1 MKKQDFKVLKTKDLY
16 PFPDN
21 PFHVAEDET
30 LSELAESIKE
40 FGIVTPIIT
49 RPKEDGDGYEVIAGQ
64 RRVRASELAGI
75 NTVPAFVLPLDRDR
89 AIITLVDSNLQR
101 ENILPSE
108 RAFAYKMK
116 SEAMKR
122 QGFRTDLTSSQVVT
136 KLRTDDKV
144 AQGFGVGR
152 MTVQA
157 ILNVAESLGYSFR
170 RLSGHIYEHPDHD
183 SFRIFADTNTFK
195 WFSRDIQGDV
205 IDFVQLVAGV
215 TFKEAVSYLE
225 TGDFE
230 QAKLI
235 EETYQPFQYY
245 LHEEPFQQARIYLK
259 DIRGLSD
266 QTINT
271 FGRQGLLAQATY
283 QSEPVLVLKS
293 YDHNGTLQAASLQGL
308 VKNEEKHDR
317 GYLKKIMKGSH
328 GYVGISFDIG
338 NPKRLIFCES
348 VIDMM
353 SYYQL
358 YQKQL
363 SDVRL
368 ISMEGLKLSVIAY
381 QTLRLAAE
389 EQGKLA
395 FLDTVNPSRL
405 SHYLQAIQETTTF
418 YQTHSNALTLA
429 VDNDEAGREFCQK
442 LSDKG
447 LPLSQDLPPLQGL
460 ETKSDWND
468 IVKQQSE
475 LSLSDCIQTAQAQ
488 VNKNHPP
495 PKRERAMEL

>member
-1 MKKQDFKVLKTKDLY
+1 MTRIKAVKQK
-16 PFPDN
+16 
-21 PFHVAEDET
+21 
-30 LSELAESIKE
+30 
-40 FGIVTPIIT
+40 
-49 RPKEDGDGYEVIAGQ
+49 
-64 RRVRASELAGI
+64 
-75 NTVPAFVLPLDRDR
+75 
-89 AIITLVDSNLQR
+89 
-101 ENILPSE
+101 
-108 RAFAYKMK
+108 
-116 SEAMKR
+116 
-122 QGFRTDLTSSQVVT
+122 
-136 KLRTDDKV
+136 
-144 AQGFGVGR
+144 
-152 MTVQA
+152 A
-157 ILNVAESLGYSFR
+157 ILDVAESLGYSFR

-235 EETYQPFQYY
+235 EDTYQPFQYY
-245 LHEEPFQQARIYLK
+245 LREDPFQQARTYLNEV
-259 DIRGLSD
+259 RCLSD
-266 QTINT
+266 QIINT

-283 QSEPVLVLKS
+283 QTESVLVFKS
-293 YDHNGTLQAASLQGL
+293 YDHNGVLQAASLQGL

-338 NPKRLIFCES
+338 NPKRLVFCES

-358 YQKQL
+358 HNKQL

-389 EQGKLA
+389 EQGKLV
-395 FLDTVNPSRL
+395 FLDTVKPSRL

-418 YQTHSNALTLA
+418 FQTHSNVITMA
-429 VDNDEAGREFCQK
+429 VDNDEAGREFFQK

-447 LPLSQDLPPLQGL
+447 LPITKDLPPLQGL

-468 IVKQQSE
+468 IVKQQKE
-475 LSLSDCIQTAQAQ
+475 ISLSNLIQSAHIQAI
-488 VNKNHPP
+488 KNHPP

>member
-1 MKKQDFKVLKTKDLY
+1 MTRIKAVKQK
-16 PFPDN
+16 
-21 PFHVAEDET
+21 
-30 LSELAESIKE
+30 
-40 FGIVTPIIT
+40 
-49 RPKEDGDGYEVIAGQ
+49 
-64 RRVRASELAGI
+64 
-75 NTVPAFVLPLDRDR
+75 
-89 AIITLVDSNLQR
+89 
-101 ENILPSE
+101 
-108 RAFAYKMK
+108 
-116 SEAMKR
+116 
-122 QGFRTDLTSSQVVT
+122 
-136 KLRTDDKV
+136 
-144 AQGFGVGR
+144 
-152 MTVQA
+152 A
-157 ILNVAESLGYSFR
+157 ILDVAESLGYSFR

-205 IDFVQLVAGV
+205 IDFVQLVTGV

-230 QAKLI
+230 QATVI
-235 EETYQPFQYY
+235 EETYQPFRYY
-245 LHEEPFQQARIYLK
+245 LREEPFQQARTYLK
-259 DIRGLSD
+259 DIRGLSN
-266 QTINT
+266 QTINS

-283 QSEPVLVLKS
+283 QAESVLVFKS
-293 YDHNGTLQAASLQGL
+293 YDHNGVLQVASLQGL
-308 VKNEEKHDR
+308 VKNEERHKR

-338 NPKRLIFCES
+338 NPKRLVFCES

-358 YQKQL
+358 HNKQL

-389 EQGKLA
+389 EQGKLV
-395 FLDTVNPSRL
+395 FLDTVKPSRL

-418 YQTHSNALTLA
+418 FQTHSNVITMA
-429 VDNDEAGREFCQK
+429 VDNDEAGREFFQK

-447 LPLSQDLPPLQGL
+447 LPITKDLPPLQGL

-468 IVKQQSE
+468 IVKQQKE
-475 LSLSDCIQTAQAQ
+475 ISLSNLIQSAHIQAI
-488 VNKNHPP
+488 KNHPP

>member
-1 MKKQDFKVLKTKDLY
+1 MTRIKAVKQK
-16 PFPDN
+16 
-21 PFHVAEDET
+21 
-30 LSELAESIKE
+30 
-40 FGIVTPIIT
+40 
-49 RPKEDGDGYEVIAGQ
+49 
-64 RRVRASELAGI
+64 
-75 NTVPAFVLPLDRDR
+75 
-89 AIITLVDSNLQR
+89 AIID
-101 ENILPSE
+101 
-108 RAFAYKMK
+108 
-116 SEAMKR
+116 
-122 QGFRTDLTSSQVVT
+122 
-136 KLRTDDKV
+136 
-144 AQGFGVGR
+144 
-152 MTVQA
+152 
-157 ILNVAESLGYSFR
+157 VAESLGYSFR

-230 QAKLI
+230 QAKVI

-245 LHEEPFQQARIYLK
+245 LHEEPFQQARTYLNEV
-259 DIRGLSD
+259 RGLSN

-283 QSEPVLVLKS
+283 QVESVLVFKS
-293 YDHNGTLQAASLQGL
+293 YDHNGILQAASLQGL
-308 VKNEEKHDR
+308 VKNEERHKR

-328 GYVGISFDIG
+328 GHVGISFDIG
-338 NPKRLIFCES
+338 KPKRLIFCES

-368 ISMEGLKLSVIAY
+368 VSMEGLKLSVIVY

-395 FLDTVNPSRL
+395 FLDTVKPSRL
-405 SHYLQAIQETTTF
+405 NHCLQAIQETTTF
-418 YQTHSNALTLA
+418 FQTHSNGLTLA
-429 VDNDEAGREFCQK
+429 IDNDEAGREFFQK

-447 LPLSQDLPPLQGL
+447 LPITKDLPPLQGL

-468 IVKQQSE
+468 IVKQQKE
-475 LSLSDCIQTAQAQ
+475 ISLSNLIQSAHIQAI
-488 VNKNHPP
+488 KNHPP
-495 PKRERAMEL
+495 PKWEHALEL

>member
-1 MKKQDFKVLKTKDLY
+1 MTRIKIVKQK
-16 PFPDN
+16 
-21 PFHVAEDET
+21 
-30 LSELAESIKE
+30 
-40 FGIVTPIIT
+40 
-49 RPKEDGDGYEVIAGQ
+49 
-64 RRVRASELAGI
+64 
-75 NTVPAFVLPLDRDR
+75 
-89 AIITLVDSNLQR
+89 
-101 ENILPSE
+101 
-108 RAFAYKMK
+108 
-116 SEAMKR
+116 
-122 QGFRTDLTSSQVVT
+122 
-136 KLRTDDKV
+136 
-144 AQGFGVGR
+144 
-152 MTVQA
+152 A
-157 ILNVAESLGYSFR
+157 ILDVAESLGYSFR
-170 RLSGHIYEHPDHD
+170 RLSGQIYEHPDHD

-215 TFKEAVSYLE
+215 SFKKALSYLE
-225 TGDFE
+225 TGGFE
-230 QAKLI
+230 EAKVI

-245 LHEEPFQQARIYLK
+245 LREEPFQQARTYLK
-259 DIRGLSD
+259 DIRGLSN
-266 QTINT
+266 QTINS
-271 FGRQGLLAQATY
+271 FGRQGLLAQAIY
-283 QSEPVLVLKS
+283 QAESVLVFKS
-293 YDHNGTLQAASLQGL
+293 FDHNGTLQAASLQGL

-328 GYVGISFDIG
+328 GHVGISFDIG

-353 SYYQL
+353 TYYQL
-358 YQKQL
+358 HQKQL

-395 FLDTVNPSRL
+395 FLDTVKPIRL

-418 YQTHSNALTLA
+418 FQTHSNVITMA
-429 VDNDEAGREFCQK
+429 VDNDEAGREFYQK

-447 LPLSQDLPPLQGL
+447 FPIFQDLPPLQRL

-468 IVKQQSE
+468 IVKRQKE
-475 LSLSDCIQTAQAQ
+475 LSLRDLIQSAQAQ

-495 PKRERAMEL
+495 PKREHALEL

>member
-1 MKKQDFKVLKTKDLY
+1 MTRIKAVKQK
-16 PFPDN
+16 
-21 PFHVAEDET
+21 
-30 LSELAESIKE
+30 
-40 FGIVTPIIT
+40 
-49 RPKEDGDGYEVIAGQ
+49 
-64 RRVRASELAGI
+64 
-75 NTVPAFVLPLDRDR
+75 
-89 AIITLVDSNLQR
+89 
-101 ENILPSE
+101 
-108 RAFAYKMK
+108 
-116 SEAMKR
+116 
-122 QGFRTDLTSSQVVT
+122 
-136 KLRTDDKV
+136 
-144 AQGFGVGR
+144 
-152 MTVQA
+152 A
-157 ILNVAESLGYSFR
+157 ILDVAESLGYSFR

-230 QAKLI
+230 QAKVI

-245 LHEEPFQQARIYLK
+245 LHEEPFQQARTYLNEV
-259 DIRGLSD
+259 RGLSN

-283 QSEPVLVLKS
+283 QVESVLVFKS
-293 YDHNGTLQAASLQGL
+293 YDHNGILQAASLQGL
-308 VKNEEKHDR
+308 VKNEERHKR

-328 GYVGISFDIG
+328 GHVGISFDIG
-338 NPKRLIFCES
+338 KPKRLIFCES

-368 ISMEGLKLSVIAY
+368 VSMEGLKLSVIVY

-395 FLDTVNPSRL
+395 FLDTVKPSRL
-405 SHYLQAIQETTTF
+405 NHYLQAIQETTTF
-418 YQTHSNALTLA
+418 FQTHSNGLTLA
-429 VDNDEAGREFCQK
+429 IDNDEAGREFFQK

-447 LPLSQDLPPLQGL
+447 LPITKDLPPLQGL

-468 IVKQQSE
+468 IVKQQKE
-475 LSLSDCIQTAQAQ
+475 ISLSNLIQSAHIQAI
-488 VNKNHPP
+488 KNHPP
-495 PKRERAMEL
+495 PKWEHALEL

>member
-1 MKKQDFKVLKTKDLY
+1 MTRIKIVKQK
-16 PFPDN
+16 
-21 PFHVAEDET
+21 
-30 LSELAESIKE
+30 
-40 FGIVTPIIT
+40 
-49 RPKEDGDGYEVIAGQ
+49 
-64 RRVRASELAGI
+64 
-75 NTVPAFVLPLDRDR
+75 
-89 AIITLVDSNLQR
+89 
-101 ENILPSE
+101 
-108 RAFAYKMK
+108 
-116 SEAMKR
+116 
-122 QGFRTDLTSSQVVT
+122 
-136 KLRTDDKV
+136 
-144 AQGFGVGR
+144 
-152 MTVQA
+152 A
-157 ILNVAESLGYSFR
+157 ILNVAKSLGYSFR

-215 TFKEAVSYLE
+215 SFKKALSYLE
-225 TGDFE
+225 TGGFE
-230 QAKLI
+230 EAKVI

-245 LHEEPFQQARIYLK
+245 LREEPFQQARTYLK
-259 DIRGLSD
+259 DIRGLSN
-266 QTINT
+266 QTINS
-271 FGRQGLLAQATY
+271 FVRQGLLAQATY
-283 QSEPVLVLKS
+283 QAESVLVFNS
-293 YDHNGTLQAASLQGL
+293 FDHNGTLQAASLQGL

-317 GYLKKIMKGSH
+317 GYLKNIMKGSH
-328 GYVGISFDIG
+328 GHVGISFDIG

-358 YQKQL
+358 HQKQL

-395 FLDTVNPSRL
+395 FLDTVKPIRL

-418 YQTHSNALTLA
+418 FQTHSNVITMA
-429 VDNDEAGREFCQK
+429 VDNDEAGREFYQK

-447 LPLSQDLPPLQGL
+447 FPIFQDLPPLQRL

-468 IVKQQSE
+468 IVKRQKE
-475 LSLSDCIQTAQAQ
+475 LSLRDLIQSAQAQ

-495 PKRERAMEL
+495 PKREHALEL

>member
-1 MKKQDFKVLKTKDLY
+1 MTRIKIIKQK
-16 PFPDN
+16 
-21 PFHVAEDET
+21 
-30 LSELAESIKE
+30 
-40 FGIVTPIIT
+40 
-49 RPKEDGDGYEVIAGQ
+49 
-64 RRVRASELAGI
+64 
-75 NTVPAFVLPLDRDR
+75 
-89 AIITLVDSNLQR
+89 
-101 ENILPSE
+101 
-108 RAFAYKMK
+108 
-116 SEAMKR
+116 
-122 QGFRTDLTSSQVVT
+122 
-136 KLRTDDKV
+136 
-144 AQGFGVGR
+144 
-152 MTVQA
+152 A
-157 ILNVAESLGYSFR
+157 ILDVAESLGYSFR

-245 LHEEPFQQARIYLK
+245 LNEEPFQQARTYLK

-271 FGRQGLLAQATY
+271 FGRQGLLAQAIY
-283 QSEPVLVLKS
+283 HSESVLVFKS
-293 YDHNGTLQAASLQGL
+293 YDHNGVLQAASLQGL
-308 VKNEEKHDR
+308 VKNEEKYNR

-328 GYVGISFDIG
+328 GHVGISFDIG

-418 YQTHSNALTLA
+418 FQTHSNALTLA

-460 ETKSDWND
+460 ETKLDWND
-468 IVKQQSE
+468 IVKRQKE
-475 LSLSDCIQTAQAQ
+475 LSLRDLIQSAQTK
-488 VNKNHPP
+488 VIRDHPP
-495 PKRERAMEL
+495 PKREHTFDVITKSSPLS

>member
-1 MKKQDFKVLKTKDLY
+1 MTRIKAAKQK
-16 PFPDN
+16 
-21 PFHVAEDET
+21 
-30 LSELAESIKE
+30 
-40 FGIVTPIIT
+40 
-49 RPKEDGDGYEVIAGQ
+49 
-64 RRVRASELAGI
+64 
-75 NTVPAFVLPLDRDR
+75 
-89 AIITLVDSNLQR
+89 
-101 ENILPSE
+101 
-108 RAFAYKMK
+108 
-116 SEAMKR
+116 
-122 QGFRTDLTSSQVVT
+122 
-136 KLRTDDKV
+136 
-144 AQGFGVGR
+144 
-152 MTVQA
+152 A
-157 ILNVAESLGYSFR
+157 ILDVAESLGYSFR
-170 RLSGHIYEHPDHD
+170 RLSGHIYEHPEHD

-215 TFKEAVSYLE
+215 TFKEAVSYLK

-245 LHEEPFQQARIYLK
+245 LHEEPFKKALFYLK

-283 QSEPVLVLKS
+283 QADSVLVFKS
-293 YDHNGTLQAASLQGL
+293 YNHNGTLQATSLQGL
-308 VKNEEKHDR
+308 VKNEERYKR

-328 GYVGISFDIG
+328 GHVGISFDIG
-338 NPKRLIFCES
+338 KPKRLIFCES

-353 SYYQL
+353 SYYQIH
-358 YQKQL
+358 QKQL

-395 FLDTVNPSRL
+395 FLDTVKPSRL

-418 YQTHSNALTLA
+418 FQTHSNVITMA

-447 LPLSQDLPPLQGL
+447 LPISQDLPPLQGI
-460 ETKSDWND
+460 EIKSDWND
-468 IVKQQSE
+468 IVKQQKE
-475 LSLSDCIQTAQAQ
+475 ISLSDIIQIAQAQ
-488 VNKNHPP
+488 VNKKHPP
-495 PKRERAMEL
+495 PKWENALEL

>member
-1 MKKQDFKVLKTKDLY
+1 M
-16 PFPDN
+16 
-21 PFHVAEDET
+21 
-30 LSELAESIKE
+30 
-40 FGIVTPIIT
+40 
-49 RPKEDGDGYEVIAGQ
+49 
-64 RRVRASELAGI
+64 
-75 NTVPAFVLPLDRDR
+75 
-89 AIITLVDSNLQR
+89 
-101 ENILPSE
+101 
-108 RAFAYKMK
+108 
-116 SEAMKR
+116 
-122 QGFRTDLTSSQVVT
+122 
-136 KLRTDDKV
+136 
-144 AQGFGVGR
+144 
-152 MTVQA
+152 
-157 ILNVAESLGYSFR
+157 
-170 RLSGHIYEHPDHD
+170 
-183 SFRIFADTNTFK
+183 
-195 WFSRDIQGDV
+195 
-205 IDFVQLVAGV
+205 
-215 TFKEAVSYLE
+215 
-225 TGDFE
+225 
-230 QAKLI
+230 I

-317 GYLKKIMKGSH
+317 GYLKKIIKGSH

-358 YQKQL
+358 HQKQL

-368 ISMEGLKLSVIAY
+368 VSMEGLKLSVIAY

-395 FLDTVNPSRL
+395 FLDTVKPSRL

-418 YQTHSNALTLA
+418 FQTHSNVLTLA

-447 LPLSQDLPPLQGL
+447 LPITKDLPPLQGL

-468 IVKQQSE
+468 IVKQQKE
-475 LSLSDCIQTAQAQ
+475 ISLSNLIQSAQIQAI
-488 VNKNHPP
+488 KNHPP

>member
-1 MKKQDFKVLKTKDLY
+1 MTRIKAVKQK
-16 PFPDN
+16 
-21 PFHVAEDET
+21 
-30 LSELAESIKE
+30 
-40 FGIVTPIIT
+40 
-49 RPKEDGDGYEVIAGQ
+49 
-64 RRVRASELAGI
+64 
-75 NTVPAFVLPLDRDR
+75 
-89 AIITLVDSNLQR
+89 
-101 ENILPSE
+101 
-108 RAFAYKMK
+108 
-116 SEAMKR
+116 
-122 QGFRTDLTSSQVVT
+122 
-136 KLRTDDKV
+136 
-144 AQGFGVGR
+144 
-152 MTVQA
+152 A
-157 ILNVAESLGYSFR
+157 ILNVAKSLGYSFR

-215 TFKEAVSYLE
+215 SFKEAVSYLE

-230 QAKLI
+230 QTKVI
-235 EETYQPFQYY
+235 EEVYQPFQYY
-245 LHEEPFQQARIYLK
+245 LHEEPFQQARTYLNEV
-259 DIRGLSD
+259 RGLSN

-283 QSEPVLVLKS
+283 QVESVLVFKS
-293 YDHNGTLQAASLQGL
+293 YDHNGILQAASLQGL
-308 VKNEEKHDR
+308 VKNEERHKR

-328 GYVGISFDIG
+328 GHVGISFDIG
-338 NPKRLIFCES
+338 KPKRLIFCES

-368 ISMEGLKLSVIAY
+368 VSMEGLKLSVIVY

-395 FLDTVNPSRL
+395 FLDTVKPSRL
-405 SHYLQAIQETTTF
+405 NHYLQAIQETTTF
-418 YQTHSNALTLA
+418 FQTHSNGLTLA
-429 VDNDEAGREFCQK
+429 IDNDEAGREFFQK

-447 LPLSQDLPPLQGL
+447 LPITKDLPPLQGL

-468 IVKQQSE
+468 IVKQQKE
-475 LSLSDCIQTAQAQ
+475 ISLSNLIQSAHIQAI
-488 VNKNHPP
+488 KNHPP
-495 PKRERAMEL
+495 PKWEHALEL

>member
-1 MKKQDFKVLKTKDLY
+1 MTRIKAAKQK
-16 PFPDN
+16 
-21 PFHVAEDET
+21 
-30 LSELAESIKE
+30 
-40 FGIVTPIIT
+40 
-49 RPKEDGDGYEVIAGQ
+49 
-64 RRVRASELAGI
+64 
-75 NTVPAFVLPLDRDR
+75 
-89 AIITLVDSNLQR
+89 
-101 ENILPSE
+101 
-108 RAFAYKMK
+108 
-116 SEAMKR
+116 
-122 QGFRTDLTSSQVVT
+122 
-136 KLRTDDKV
+136 
-144 AQGFGVGR
+144 
-152 MTVQA
+152 A
-157 ILNVAESLGYSFR
+157 ILDVAESLGYSFR
-170 RLSGHIYEHPDHD
+170 RLSGHIYEHPEHD

-215 TFKEAVSYLE
+215 TFKEAVSYLK

-245 LHEEPFQQARIYLK
+245 LHEEPFKKARFYLK

-266 QTINT
+266 QTINA

-283 QSEPVLVLKS
+283 QADSVLVFKS
-293 YDHNGTLQAASLQGL
+293 YNHNGTLQATSLQGL
-308 VKNEEKHDR
+308 VKNEERYKR

-328 GYVGISFDIG
+328 GHVGISFDIG

-353 SYYQL
+353 SYYQIH
-358 YQKQL
+358 QKQL

-395 FLDTVNPSRL
+395 FLDTVKPSRL

-418 YQTHSNALTLA
+418 FQTHSNVITMA

-447 LPLSQDLPPLQGL
+447 LPISQDLPPLQGI
-460 ETKSDWND
+460 EIKSDWND
-468 IVKQQSE
+468 IVKQQKE
-475 LSLSDCIQTAQAQ
+475 ISLSDIIQIAQAQ
-488 VNKNHPP
+488 VNKKHPP
-495 PKRERAMEL
+495 PKWENALEL